1 MTHLVGVDVGGTFT
15 DVLLM
20 PLDGGPPCSPRCRR
34 LLNRPTASCRG
45 ILEAVDRAGVDPAE
59 VRAVLHGTTIA
70 TNTVLEGKGARVGL
84 LVTKGFRYVLEI
96 ARSWTPGPIS
106 GWIVWDKP
114 QALVDVRD
122 IREVRGRATARG
134 EVMEPIDPAELRC
147 RRRGARAPRRRG
159 AHRLSPQRLRAA
171 GTRRRGRRRSRA
183 RP

>member
-20 PLDGGPPCSPRCRR
+20 PLDGGPAV
-34 LLNRPTASCRG
+34 LAKVPTTTDPAEGVVRG
-45 ILEAVDRAGVDPAE
+45 ILEAVERAGVDPGA

-84 LVTKGFRYVLEI
+84 LVTRGFRYVLEI

-114 QALVDVRD
+114 QRSSTFGTFVRCVV
-122 IREVRGRATARG
+122 VRPRA
-134 EVMEPIDPAELRC
+134 V
-147 RRRGARAPRRRG
+147 
-159 AHRLSPQRLRAA
+159 
-171 GTRRRGRRRSRA
+171 RSR
-183 RP
+183 RPSTPTRFAPPSRIWSGAASRR